1 MPAYLIATIA
11 IHDPET
17 YKKYTAHTPG
27 LVARHGGKFLTRGAP
42 VTALEGPAFTDRMV
56 ILEFP
61 TKSDVEA
68 FFNDPA
74 YQEAAVFRRA
84 ASVGRL
90 VVQEGAPNT
99 TAPDANL

>member
-17 YKKYTAHTPG
+17 YKEYTAHTPG

-61 TKSDVEA
+61 TQANAEA

-74 YQEAAVFRRA
+74 YQAAAVFRRA

-90 VVQEGAPNT
+90 VVQDGCVT
-99 TAPDANL
+99 TAVPEANV